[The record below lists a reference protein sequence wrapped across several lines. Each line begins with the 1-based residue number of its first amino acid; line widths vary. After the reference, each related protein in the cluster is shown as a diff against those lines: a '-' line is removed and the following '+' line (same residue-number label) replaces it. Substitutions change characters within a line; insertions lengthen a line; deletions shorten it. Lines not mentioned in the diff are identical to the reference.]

1 MNSKESELMAEGLH
15 PKDVV
20 WLENRINS
28 LEAALQEWLCPIHAG
43 TDDDCIDDECVF
55 VRTVLA
61 NTQ

>member
-1 MNSKESELMAEGLH
+1 MAEGLH